1 MARADRQRA
10 EILATITAGDLVRAR
25 ILGAEHLLEFPDD
38 DIVRAALRR
47 VGCEA

>member
-1 MARADRQRA
+1 MARAARQRA
-10 EILATITAGDLVRAR
+10 EILAAIRAGDLDRAW

-47 VGCEA
+47 AGRTT

>member
-10 EILATITAGDLVRAR
+10 EILALIRAGDLDRAR

-38 DIVRAALRR
+38 DVVWDALRR
-47 VGCEA
+47 SAQQA